1 MRRGLFAGHEDRLIA
16 IRTLILDQRRPG
28 PRTVPDRRDPIT
40 SSTEVVLRGR
50 PVGYRAGIVVNI
62 GAHRAA
68 RQQQPRHTGEQA
80 CPTYGSRRLSK
91 RLSRRLSRRLIGSD
105 RVQGFPPLDRKVAR
119 PVPIRSRSL
128 PASRQR
134 LFPHP
139 CPVGLIG
146 PLGSDSSAKPPQ
158 LNRKPKTWAGRRP
171 KPQSST
177 PRRAIRTFMS
187 SQTSRLAAGFR
198 SR

>member
-1 MRRGLFAGHEDRLIA
+1 MRRGLFAGHEDRLIE
-16 IRTLILDQRRPG
+16 IRTLIVDQRRPG
-28 PRTVPDRRDPIT
+28 PRTVPDRRDPST
-40 SSTEVVLRGR
+40 ASTEVVLRGR

-80 CPTYGSRRLSK
+80 CPTYGSK
-91 RLSRRLSRRLIGSD
+91 RLSRRLICSD
-105 RVQGFPPLDRKVAR
+105 RVQGFPPRDRKVAR

-146 PLGSDSSAKPPQ
+146 PSGSDSSAKPPQ
-158 LNRKPKTWAGRRP
+158 LNGKPETWAGRGP
-171 KPQSST
+171 EPQSST